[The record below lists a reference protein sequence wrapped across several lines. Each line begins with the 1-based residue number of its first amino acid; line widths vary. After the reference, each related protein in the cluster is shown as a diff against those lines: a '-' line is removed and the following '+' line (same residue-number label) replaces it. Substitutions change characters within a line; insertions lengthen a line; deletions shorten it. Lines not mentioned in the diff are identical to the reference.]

1 MMIINRDA
9 VVKKI
14 TRIFENTPQEHDKI
28 IESLYNEKTPYF
40 HCIHH
45 KLNSLFKFMND
56 KAGRNGHF
64 NAEES
69 RCLIAIIENIKEINN
84 LAKNI
89 GWKIVIE
96 PYYEK
101 QLKYV
106 EKFLCNSNG
115 SAIPDGFKE
124 IKIANISPVFSWIK
138 IAEKSAEPPEI
149 NNNEKISKS
158 LSDIEKA
165 LDSCD
170 FNALNSAAGLLVEST
185 IADAY
190 EKIFNVDI
198 GEKEREHKFNKLLK
212 KLKFHPINSF
222 DDAIRESVKSDRQI
236 IMLFRNKMSDSH
248 YSILESNELIAYLI
262 ANKSKTFCK
271 VISDAVDCFEG

>member
-1 MMIINRDA
+1 MINKDA
-9 VVKKI
+9 VIDQIK
-14 TRIFENTPQEHDKI
+14 RIFERTPQEHDKI

-89 GWKIVIE
+89 GLKIVIE

-106 EKFLCNSNG
+106 KEFLCNSNG
-115 SAIPDGFKE
+115 STIPDDFKE
-124 IKIANISPVFSWIK
+124 IKIAYISPVFSWIK

-149 NNNEKISKS
+149 DNNEKISKS
-158 LSDIEKA
+158 LNNINKA
-165 LDSCD
+165 LHNGD
-170 FNALNSAAGLLVEST
+170 FMALNSAAGLLVEST

-190 EKIFNVDI
+190 EKIFNVGI
-198 GEKEREHKFNKLLK
+198 GEKEREHKFNKLLET
-212 KLKFHPINSF
+212 LKFHPIKNF
-222 DDAIRESVKSDRQI
+222 DNAIRESVKSDRKI
-236 IMLFRNKMSDSH
+236 IMLFRNKISDSH
-248 YSILESNELIAYLI
+248 YSILESNELIANLI

-271 VISDAVDCFEG
+271 VLSDAVDCFED